1 MTEFVG
7 DAAPEPIRDLARS
20 VAELGIGIIRQRDY
34 LGRKVAREFMDELGL
49 SGSLDETG
57 DTALADMLG
66 VCVTGGI
73 VLGMKKET
81 DEASLQGE
89 ISRLNEGLPA
99 PLRASVGR
107 LIPMLV
113 PKGIAFHRDEL
124 TQNTPKVQ
132 GWIKEFQLL
141 ASSES

>member
-1 MTEFVG
+1 MSEFVG
-7 DAAPEPIRDLARS
+7 DAAPEPVRDLAHII
-20 VAELGIGIIRQRDY
+20 AELGIGIIRQRDY
-34 LGRKVAREFMDELGL
+34 LGRKVAREFMDEFGL

-57 DTALADMLG
+57 DTALADTLG

-73 VLGMKKET
+73 VLGMRKET
-81 DEASLQGE
+81 DEASMEEE
-89 ISRLNEGLPA
+89 ISRLNESLPA

-113 PKGIAFHRDEL
+113 SRGIAFHRDEL

-132 GWIKEFQLL
+132 NWIGEFQLL

>member
-1 MTEFVG
+1 MTEFA
-7 DAAPEPIRDLARS
+7 DNPAPEPLRDLARS
-20 VAELGIGIIRQRDY
+20 VAELGTGIIRQRDY
-34 LGRKVAREFMDELGL
+34 LGRQVAREFMDELGL
-49 SGSLDETG
+49 SGPLDEAG
-57 DTALADMLG
+57 DTALADILG

-81 DEASLQGE
+81 DEASIQEEVL
-89 ISRLNEGLPA
+89 RLSELLPI

-113 PKGIAFHRDEL
+113 PRGIAFHRDEL

-132 GWIKEFQLL
+132 TWIQEFQLL